1 MIQVRVTQN
10 KLFFFIILCGGFT
23 MKCKKKNYGFVPFCK
38 VVKLGYNR
46 RRQYIKAMVWLARRE
61 LNQKSFLSL

>member
-1 MIQVRVTQN
+1 
-10 KLFFFIILCGGFT
+10 

-46 RRQYIKAMVWLARRE
+46 RRQYIKAMVWLARKAYKNFHP
-61 LNQKSFLSL
+61 L

>member
-1 MIQVRVTQN
+1 
-10 KLFFFIILCGGFT
+10 

-46 RRQYIKAMVWLARRE
+46 RRQYIKAMVWLARKDK
-61 LNQKSFLSL
+61 QKLSSIMI